1 MYTFAFGNSIYNL
14 VGRDIK
20 LSESGIPKKFE
31 EIKTE
36 IEKAV
41 IPHITVKIFMPEGVD
56 KEEFL
61 KLEKDEEFLRALGVF
76 TKKWLKKGK
85 SKKTV

>member
-1 MYTFAFGNSIYNL
+1 LYTFAFGNSIYNL

-61 KLEKDEEFLRALGVF
+61 KLEKDEEFLRALGDF

>member
-61 KLEKDEEFLRALGVF
+61 KLEKDEEFLRALGDF
-76 TKKWLKKGK
+76 TKKWLIKGK

>member
-1 MYTFAFGNSIYNL
+1 M
-14 VGRDIK
+14 
-20 LSESGIPKKFE
+20 SESSGIPKKFE

-61 KLEKDEEFLRALGVF
+61 KLEKDEEFLHALGDF

>member
-61 KLEKDEEFLRALGVF
+61 KLEKDEEFLRALGDF
-76 TKKWLKKGK
+76 TEKWLKKGK

>member
-1 MYTFAFGNSIYNL
+1 
-14 VGRDIK
+14 

-61 KLEKDEEFLRALGVF
+61 KLEKDEEFLQALGDF

>member
-1 MYTFAFGNSIYNL
+1 MCTFAFGNSIYNL

-61 KLEKDEEFLRALGVF
+61 KLEKDEEFLRALGDF